1 MLMLDNLQDRKVDM
15 PCQDSFSENLEFYS
29 LSLGETHDCILHMND
44 EEKKSLWSANAVILI
59 FV

>member
-44 EEKKSLWSANAVILI
+44 EEKKLL
-59 FV
+59 